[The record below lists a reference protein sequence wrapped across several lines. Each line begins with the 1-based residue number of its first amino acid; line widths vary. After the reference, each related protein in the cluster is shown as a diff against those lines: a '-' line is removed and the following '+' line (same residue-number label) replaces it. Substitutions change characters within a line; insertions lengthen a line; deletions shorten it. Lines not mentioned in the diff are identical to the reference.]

1 MRSAHSG
8 FKSPLAPLLPALGV
22 AGGAKPPGLT
32 EERQQLFTVAVRT
45 ADPSEAGARV
55 AAVEIA
61 FDDLPDHRPEM
72 TVLLLEAV
80 LVDRQEPVKI
90 MEQDP
95 VEDCALRMARAV
107 DSPHIGRADSK
118 CVPESHRR

>member
-22 AGGAKPPGLT
+22 AGGAKPSGLT

-45 ADPSEAGARV
+45 ADPSEAGARI

-61 FDDLPDHRPEM
+61 FDDLLDDRPEM
-72 TVLLLEAV
+72 TVLLLKTA
-80 LVDRQEPVKI
+80 LVDRQEPVEVV
-90 MEQDP
+90 EQDP
-95 VEDCALRMARAV
+95 IEDGALRMTRAV
-107 DSPHIGRADSK
+107 DSRHIGKADSRS
-118 CVPESHRR
+118 VPKIP